1 MWTWGHVYTKFWHL
15 PEPYLNQG
23 GGGQIM
29 LTLYQCP
36 HQVLKGTGAPETDY
50 MDRALEARAEVQ
62 KHFVGFLVQM
72 KSLEFAFKI
81 N

>member
-1 MWTWGHVYTKFWHL
+1 
-15 PEPYLNQG
+15 
-23 GGGQIM
+23 M

-62 KHFVGFLVQM
+62 KHFVGFFGSDEKFRICFQD
-72 KSLEFAFKI
+72 
-81 N
+81 

>member
-1 MWTWGHVYTKFWHL
+1 
-15 PEPYLNQG
+15 
-23 GGGQIM
+23 M